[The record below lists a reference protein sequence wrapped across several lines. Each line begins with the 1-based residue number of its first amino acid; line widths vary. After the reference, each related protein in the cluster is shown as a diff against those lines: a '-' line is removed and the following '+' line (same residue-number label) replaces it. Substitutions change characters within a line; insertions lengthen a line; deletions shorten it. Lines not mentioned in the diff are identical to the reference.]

1 MSLFSK
7 KSSSDMSQPRRRR
20 SLGDDQ
26 LKASGDRHTS
36 AYARGRTLAGSTSHT
51 LRAAETRAI
60 SNATPREKVHHL
72 TSLRRKLSWVLSLSL
87 IAIIALLA
95 FLYQFTA
102 SAAVNF
108 NSEAAAQNP
117 APYEDVV
124 QEYLTQNPLERLRF
138 NMNVDKLNTFVLSKL
153 PDVKRVT
160 PTGYTGP
167 VSSGFE
173 VELRKPVVSWQVEDD
188 LYFVD
193 ANGVSFTK
201 NAYSN
206 PRVTIVDNSG
216 VQYTSGTAIASAR
229 FLTFVGKAVALA
241 EERNLPVES
250 VAIPAGT
257 SRQVELFIVG
267 HAYPVIM
274 SIDRSAGEQSE
285 DMQRALAYFDKNG
298 RKPQYIDLRV
308 KGKAFFRE

>member
-7 KSSSDMSQPRRRR
+7 KSSSDVSPPRRRR
-20 SLGDDQ
+20 STGDDQ
-26 LKASGDRHTS
+26 QITARDRQSSSYT
-36 AYARGRTLAGSTSHT
+36 RGRTLAGSTSHT
-51 LRAAETRAI
+51 LRAADTRAI

-72 TSLRRKLSWVLSLSL
+72 TNVRRKLSWVLSLSL
-87 IAIIALLA
+87 IAIIVLFA

-102 SAAVNF
+102 NAEVNF
-108 NSEAAAQNP
+108 NSEAAAQQP
-117 APYEDVV
+117 EPYEEVI

-138 NMNVDKLNTFVLSKL
+138 NLDIDKLNTFVISKL
-153 PDVKRVT
+153 PEVGQIT
-160 PTGYTGP
+160 PTGYAGP

-173 VELRKPVVSWQVEDD
+173 VELRKPVVSWQVEDN

-206 PRVTIVDNSG
+206 PGVIIVDNSG
-216 VQYTSGTAIASAR
+216 VQHTSGTAIASAR

-241 EERNLPVES
+241 SDRNLPVEK

-257 SRQVELFIVG
+257 SRQVELFIAG

-285 DMQRALAYFDKNG
+285 DMQRALAYFDKND

-308 KGKAFFRE
+308 KGKVFFRE